1 MKHFQSGTHGN
12 YIYGYIFFS
21 GRHHG
26 LVIDEGSKEFPIDS
40 AEVWDGRKFVYTE
53 NLNSLLYSNIGG
65 SKARI
70 KINKDIQSPPRE
82 TGTCKLNKT
91 EGSVVLGLSVIALV
105 GVAIWANKK
114 KVSLEEDKCLWI
126 G

>member
-40 AEVWDGRKFVYTE
+40 AEIWDGRKFVYTE
-53 NLNSLLYSNIGG
+53 NLNSLVYRNVGG
-65 SKARI
+65 TKARI
-70 KINKDIQSPPRE
+70 KISKEILLPI
-82 TGTCKLNKT
+82 KKT
-91 EGSVVLGLSVIALV
+91 DGCELTKKEGSVFFGLGILALV
-105 GVAIWANKK
+105 GVGIWANKK
-114 KVSLEEDKCLWI
+114 KKYRVEE
-126 G
+126 